1 MWILAPV
8 AGLLSMAL
16 TGVARRFALSHG
28 ILDVPNA
35 RSSHVRATPR
45 GGGVS
50 IVVVVSAVLALLRAR
65 GLISVGLLV
74 ALIGGGALVALVG
87 LVDDRKAVP
96 ATVRLTVHLVA
107 AVWSVTW
114 LGGFAGL
121 RFGNHVVLGGL
132 IGDVLAV
139 LAIVWTLNMFNFMD
153 GIDGLAASE
162 AILVAAGAA
171 LLLGP
176 SSGVVAA
183 ALILA
188 TACAGFLAWNWPPA
202 RIFLGDVGSGYLGFV
217 ISVLAI
223 ASARAGTALPWVWL
237 ILSGAFLADAT
248 ITLARRLVQGERVY
262 EAHRSHAYQWLA
274 RRWRSHLRVTLA
286 VVLLNLLWLLPCATL
301 AAKHPTDAAWIA
313 VAALLPVGALTL
325 LAGAGCKEERSN
337 DCAAAPRHQ

>member
-1 MWILAPV
+1 M
-8 AGLLSMAL
+8 
-16 TGVARRFALSHG
+16 
-28 ILDVPNA
+28 LDFPNA

-50 IVVVVSAVLALLRAR
+50 IVVVVSAALALLCAR
-65 GLISVGLLV
+65 GLINVDLFV

-87 LVDDRKAVP
+87 LLDDRKAVP
-96 ATVRLTVHLVA
+96 ATIRLTVHLVA
-107 AVWSVTW
+107 AVWSVSW
-114 LGGFAGL
+114 LDGFAGL
-121 RFGNHVVLGGL
+121 RVGSHVVLGGL
-132 IGDVLAV
+132 TGDALAV
-139 LAIVWTLNMFNFMD
+139 LAIVWTLNLFNFMD
-153 GIDGLAASE
+153 GIDGIAASE

-176 SSGVVAA
+176 SSGVIAA

-188 TACAGFLAWNWPPA
+188 AACAGFLAWNWPPA

-223 ASARAGTALPWVWL
+223 ASARAGTAQPWVWL

-248 ITLARRLVQGERVY
+248 ITLARRLMRGERVY
-262 EAHRSHAYQWLA
+262 EAHRSHAYQRLA

-286 VVLLNLLWLLPCATL
+286 VVLLNLLWLLPCAAL
-301 AAKHPTDAAWIA
+301 AAEHPTDAAWIA
-313 VAALLPVGALTL
+313 VAALLPVGALIL

-337 DCAAAPRHQ
+337 ARAGDPPHQ